1 MRPLFIKVT
10 KLIACQKNNLL
21 FLLKYFFCPQNWFKK
36 MSFFVIYLSKFLKVS
51 IFSFSLISF
60 MWEVVDNKINL

>member
-1 MRPLFIKVT
+1 MHPLFIKVT

-21 FLLKYFFCPQNWFKK
+21 FLLNDFFVPKTDFKNE
-36 MSFFVIYLSKFLKVS
+36 FFVIYLSKFLKVS
-51 IFSFSLISF
+51 IFYFSLISF

>member
-21 FLLKYFFCPQNWFKK
+21 FLLKYFFFVPKTDLKNE
-36 MSFFVIYLSKFLKVS
+36 FFVIYLSKFLKIS